1 LRATEIH
8 IFKLETTSSLTP
20 GDIKAVMNRVK
31 GYMRYSLICGCLS
44 HSTTPPKDAARGAP
58 EPGSVDKT
66 KAPGEPIPEGRQYIF
81 IPYPEDEHRILVLYN
96 DPDSSLWK
104 PHPDNPIP
112 LSRLFAKKPQPS
124 NYKETRTGADPA
136 PHLQAEQQYEENNG
150 GGK

>member
-1 LRATEIH
+1 MSATEIH
-8 IFKLETTSSLTP
+8 IFKLETTSTLTP
-20 GDIKAVMNRVK
+20 GDIKAIKNRVK

-66 KAPGEPIPEGRQYIF
+66 KAPGESII
-81 IPYPEDEHRILVLYN
+81 
-96 DPDSSLWK
+96 
-104 PHPDNPIP
+104 
-112 LSRLFAKKPQPS
+112 
-124 NYKETRTGADPA
+124 YKETRTGADPA